1 LHAWFAFFFVALAT
15 GCDKEGRQHH
25 AITRSVGLSAGS
37 PPAQHNRGQ
46 GSDISDVKMV
56 KSTRIQ
62 RCRRSPSVVI
72 RSVALSLL
80 AINNCNA
87 FVAPHSN
94 NAFTTTN
101 LAATSF
107 QEDAPAEQSRRSV
120 VSLLTSNIVA
130 VAGRSV
136 LFPAAARA
144 EAETMERGGVKL
156 TPFNSLAFN
165 YRGGESPTVDAS
177 TLNEPSVSYAE
188 FLEKLNANQVTFV
201 EFLAPN
207 GDAAYATF
215 KSEDSNNSKPIR
227 IGEGY
232 PIEDPEGW
240 SSPAFVIKAVAKA
253 GVPYKF
259 VVPGLSDSF
268 H

>member
-1 LHAWFAFFFVALAT
+1 MERTH
-15 GCDKEGRQHH
+15 QQ
-25 AITRSVGLSAGS
+25 RS
-37 PPAQHNRGQ
+37 
-46 GSDISDVKMV
+46 
-56 KSTRIQ
+56 
-62 RCRRSPSVVI
+62 RRSPSVI

-80 AINNCNA
+80 AVNCNA
-87 FVAPHSN
+87 FVALSPSN
-94 NAFTTTN
+94 KTSTTSLSMSQN
-101 LAATSF
+101 
-107 QEDAPAEQSRRSV
+107 RRSV
-120 VSLLTSNIVA
+120 VSLLTSSIVTA
-130 VAGRSV
+130 AGGSV
-136 LFPAAARA
+136 LFPSAAQA
-144 EAETMERGGVKL
+144 EAETMERGGVQL

-165 YRGGESPTVDAS
+165 YRGGESPTVAAS
-177 TLNEPSVSYAE
+177 DLNEPSVPYAE

-207 GDAAYATF
+207 GDKAYATF
-215 KSEDSNNSKPIR
+215 KSEESNNSKPIR

-253 GVPYKF
+253 NVPYKF

>member
-1 LHAWFAFFFVALAT
+1 MERTH
-15 GCDKEGRQHH
+15 QQ
-25 AITRSVGLSAGS
+25 RS
-37 PPAQHNRGQ
+37 
-46 GSDISDVKMV
+46 
-56 KSTRIQ
+56 
-62 RCRRSPSVVI
+62 RRSPSVI

-80 AINNCNA
+80 AVNCNA
-87 FVAPHSN
+87 FVAVSPSKKTS
-94 NAFTTTN
+94 TTSLSMSQN
-101 LAATSF
+101 
-107 QEDAPAEQSRRSV
+107 RRSV
-120 VSLLTSNIVA
+120 VSLLTSSIVTA
-130 VAGRSV
+130 AGGSV
-136 LFPAAARA
+136 LFPSAAQA
-144 EAETMERGGVKL
+144 EAETMERGGVQL

-165 YRGGESPTVDAS
+165 YRGGESPTVAAS
-177 TLNEPSVSYAE
+177 DLNEPSVPYAE

-207 GDAAYATF
+207 GDKAYATF
-215 KSEDSNNSKPIR
+215 KSEESNNSKPIR

-253 GVPYKF
+253 NVPYKF

>member
-1 LHAWFAFFFVALAT
+1 MERTH
-15 GCDKEGRQHH
+15 QQ
-25 AITRSVGLSAGS
+25 RSL
-37 PPAQHNRGQ
+37 
-46 GSDISDVKMV
+46 
-56 KSTRIQ
+56 
-62 RCRRSPSVVI
+62 RSPSVI

-80 AINNCNA
+80 AVNCNA
-87 FVAPHSN
+87 FVALSPSKKTS
-94 NAFTTTN
+94 TTSLSMSQN
-101 LAATSF
+101 
-107 QEDAPAEQSRRSV
+107 RRSV
-120 VSLLTSNIVA
+120 VSLLTSSIVTA
-130 VAGRSV
+130 AGGSV
-136 LFPAAARA
+136 LFPSAAQA
-144 EAETMERGGVKL
+144 EAETMERGGVQL

-165 YRGGESPTVDAS
+165 YRGGESPTVAAS
-177 TLNEPSVSYAE
+177 DLNEPSVPYAE

-207 GDAAYATF
+207 GDKAYATF
-215 KSEDSNNSKPIR
+215 KSEESNNSKPIR

-253 GVPYKF
+253 NVPYKF